1 MTEPSE
7 SRSGRV
13 LVIVPTY
20 NEIENLPLILDRIQV
35 SAPDVDVL
43 VVDDGSPDGTGTL
56 ADERAASN
64 PRIHVLHRT
73 SKDGL
78 GKAYIAGFHWGL
90 ERDYAILVE
99 MDADGSHAP
108 ENLPRILGAT
118 SVGDLVIGSRYVA
131 GGYVV
136 NWPLRRMILSK
147 AANLYARL
155 ALGVGLHDI
164 TAGYRAYKA
173 EVLRA
178 LPLDAIESHGYCF
191 QVDLAWRTVQE
202 GFIVIEV
209 PITFTERAI
218 GASKMSGSIIRE
230 ALVKITY
237 WGLKQRLAQVTNR
250 VRESRRN
257 PIIRAE
263 LPTRAE

>member
-1 MTEPSE
+1 MPDATPS
-7 SRSGRV
+7 SPRT

-20 NEIENLPLILDRIQV
+20 NELENLPLILDRIHAA
-35 SAPDVDVL
+35 APEVDVL
-43 VVDDGSPDGTGTL
+43 VVDDSSPDGTGAL
-56 ADERAASN
+56 ADERAGAN
-64 PRIHVLHRT
+64 AQVHVMHRT
-73 SKDGL
+73 TKNGL
-78 GKAYIAGFHWGL
+78 GKAYIAGFQWGL
-90 ERDYAILVE
+90 ERDYDILVE

-108 ENLPRILGAT
+108 ENLPRILAAT

-131 GGYVV
+131 GGHVV
-136 NWPLRRMILSK
+136 NWPLHRMLLSK

-155 ALGVGLHDI
+155 ALGDGLLDI

-178 LPLDAIESHGYCF
+178 LPLNSIESHGYCF

-237 WGLKQRLAQVTNR
+237 WGIKQRLAQATHS

-257 PIIRAE
+257 PVIRAE
-263 LPTRAE
+263 EPPPAV

>member
-1 MTEPSE
+1 MPDATDPDST
-7 SRSGRV
+7 RV

-20 NEIENLPLILDRIQV
+20 NEIDNLPLILDRIAAA
-35 SAPDVDVL
+35 APEVDVL
-43 VVDDGSPDGTGTL
+43 VVDDNSPDGTGTL
-56 ADERAASN
+56 ADERAAADD
-64 PRIHVLHRT
+64 RVHVLHRT
-73 SKDGL
+73 AKNGL
-78 GKAYIAGFHWGL
+78 GKAYVAGFQWGL
-90 ERDYAILVE
+90 ERGYGILVE

-108 ENLPRILGAT
+108 ENLPRILAAT
-118 SVGDLVIGSRYVA
+118 SVGELVIGSRYVA

-136 NWPLRRMILSK
+136 NWPLHRMVLSK

-178 LPLDAIESHGYCF
+178 LPLDDIESHGYCF

-237 WGLKQRLAQVTNR
+237 WGLKQRFAQATHR
-250 VRESRRN
+250 IKESRRN
-257 PIIRAE
+257 PVIRAE
-263 LPTRAE
+263 VH

>member
-1 MTEPSE
+1 MPE
-7 SRSGRV
+7 SSAPTPGRV

-20 NEIENLPLILDRIQV
+20 NEIENLPLILDRICAA
-35 SAPDVDVL
+35 APEVDVL
-43 VVDDGSPDGTGTL
+43 VVDDNSPDGTGAL
-56 ADERAASN
+56 ADHRAAADDHL
-64 PRIHVLHRT
+64 HVLHRT
-73 SKDGL
+73 AKNGL
-78 GKAYIAGFHWGL
+78 GKAYIAGFQWGL
-90 ERDYAILVE
+90 ERGYDTLVE

-108 ENLPRILGAT
+108 ENLPRILAAT

-131 GGYVV
+131 GGHVV
-136 NWPLRRMILSK
+136 NWPLRRMVLSK

-173 EVLRA
+173 GVLRA
-178 LPLDAIESHGYCF
+178 LPLDTIESHGYCF

-209 PITFTERAI
+209 PITFTERSI

-230 ALVKITY
+230 ALFKITY
-237 WGLKQRLAQVTNR
+237 WGLKQRFAQATR
-250 VRESRRN
+250 RKTESRRN
-257 PIIRAE
+257 PVIRADV
-263 LPTRAE
+263 P